1 MIKFFK
7 RLKRVDEKKLVLV
20 QILQSSQAIQ
30 RELTAIRGDSKSK
43 EISIQ
48 EDVARM
54 SEELVNFTKMIYD
67 MVQSLSKYFKIEVEF
82 MEKEKEKMAKKPS
95 EHDAIF

>member
-7 RLKRVDEKKLVLV
+7 KMFYSRKKL
-20 QILQSSQAIQ
+20 ILSEILATNEGIL
-30 RELTAIRGDSKSK
+30 RELTAMRGDSKSK

-48 EDVARM
+48 EEVAKM
-54 SEELVNFTKMIYD
+54 SEELANLTKMIYD

-82 MEKEKEKMAKKPS
+82 MEKEKEKKEKKPT